1 MISPGL
7 VGMNWM
13 LKSARRRL
21 LVFLLGAW
29 ALILHPAI
37 YLSASEHSGQSAHQ
51 ATLKA
56 AAAATPDIPYME
68 YEFQIE
74 QDLLQLANQ
83 SRQRIGAPRL
93 VLDTGLTAAA
103 RTHAQAML
111 EAHQLSHQFAGE
123 PTLMLRLAATS
134 TLQLEQAAENVA
146 LDYSAQGGHEH
157 LMLSPP
163 HRANLL
169 NPAYN
174 VVGLGVV
181 RSGDRLYIV
190 QDFAR
195 ALPKYSADEV
205 KVRVA
210 TAVNQMRKQATR
222 SALSRHDLQNADD
235 AACSMARAD
244 TLGTAPVRQLARRY
258 TVLTY
263 TSLHPESLPP
273 QASHAIGSPNLRSF
287 SVGTC
292 YSRTDSYPTGVYW
305 VVLSLD

>member
-1 MISPGL
+1 M
-7 VGMNWM
+7 
-13 LKSARRRL
+13 
-21 LVFLLGAW
+21 LGAGV
-29 ALILHPAI
+29 LTLQPHVH
-37 YLSASEHSGQSAHQ
+37 LSAADGSGQSSHPA
-51 ATLKA
+51 ALKTA
-56 AAAATPDIPYME
+56 SVATPDIPYVGS
-68 YEFQIE
+68 EFQVE

-83 SRQRIGAPRL
+83 SRQRAGAPSL
-93 VLDTGLTAAA
+93 VLDSGLAAAA
-103 RTHAQAML
+103 RAHAQAML

-134 TLQLEQAAENVA
+134 TVQLDQAAENIA

-195 ALPKYSADEV
+195 ALPTYSPDEV
-205 KVRVA
+205 KRRVA
-210 TAVNQMRKQATR
+210 EAVNQMRRQATR
-222 SALSRHDLQNADD
+222 PALPRRDQQNADQ
-235 AACSMARAD
+235 AACTMAQAD
-244 TLGTAPVRQLARRY
+244 KLGTASVRQFAHRY

-263 TSLHPESLPP
+263 TSLHPETLPA
-273 QASHAIGSPNLRSF
+273 QASHAIRSPNLHSF
-287 SVGTC
+287 SIGAC
-292 YSRTDSYPTGVYW
+292 FARTDSYPTGVYW
-305 VVLSLD
+305 LVLSLD

>member
-1 MISPGL
+1 M
-7 VGMNWM
+7 
-13 LKSARRRL
+13 
-21 LVFLLGAW
+21 LGAGV
-29 ALILHPAI
+29 LTLPPQVH
-37 YLSASEHSGQSAHQ
+37 LSAAAGSGQSSHPAL
-51 ATLKA
+51 LKTA
-56 AAAATPDIPYME
+56 SVATPDIPYME

-83 SRQRIGAPRL
+83 SRQRAGAPRL
-93 VLDTGLTAAA
+93 VLDSGLTAAA

-123 PTLMLRLAATS
+123 PALMLRLAATS
-134 TLQLEQAAENVA
+134 TLQLDRAAENVA
-146 LDYSAQGGHEH
+146 LDYSAQGGHQH

-195 ALPKYSADEV
+195 SLPAYSVDEA
-205 KVRVA
+205 KSRVA
-210 TAVNQMRKQATR
+210 TAVNQMRHESGRPLLA
-222 SALSRHDLQNADD
+222 RHDLASSDE

-244 TLGTAPVRQLARRY
+244 RLGTSPVHKLAASN

-263 TSLHPESLPP
+263 TSLRPETLPT
-273 QASHAIGSPNLRSF
+273 QASHVIRSPNLHSF
-287 SVGTC
+287 SIGAC
-292 YSRTDSYPTGVYW
+292 YARTQTYPTGVHW
-305 VVLSLD
+305 IVLSLQ